1 MNIFNKILKESKKIF
16 LDARGSHNFDHTE
29 RVLKLCIR
37 IGKKEKA
44 DLEILKI
51 ATVLHDIGRKFEDE
65 SKGKICHAQKSS
77 ELAEKI
83 LKKYNFP
90 SSKIEKISHCI
101 KAHRFRNSIIP
112 QTLEAKILFDADK
125 LDSVGAIGIGR
136 AFFFA
141 NEVGAKLHENK
152 SKTEI
157 LKTKPYTK
165 DDTAYREFMVK
176 LRHIKDKMLTREGKR
191 LAKKRH
197 KFMVE
202 FFERL
207 EKETSGEQ

>member
-1 MNIFNKILKESKKIF
+1 MNIFNKILPEAKKFF
-16 LDARGSHNFDHTE
+16 LDARGSHNFEHTE
-29 RVLKLCIR
+29 RVMKLCMH

-44 DLEILKI
+44 DLKILKI
-51 ATVLHDIGRKFEDE
+51 AAVLHDIGRKFEDE
-65 SKGKICHAQKSS
+65 SKGKICHAKKSA
-77 ELAEKI
+77 ELARKI

-90 SSKIEKISHCI
+90 QSKIEKVAHCI
-101 KAHRFRNSIIP
+101 EAHRFRNEITP
-112 QTLEAKILFDADK
+112 QTLEAKVLFDADK
-125 LDSVGAIGIGR
+125 LDSIGAIGIGR

-141 NEVGAKLHENK
+141 NEVGAKLHESLNE
-152 SKTEI
+152 TEI

-165 DDTAYREFMVK
+165 DDTAYREFVVK
-176 LRHIKDKMLTREGKR
+176 LRHIKGKMLTREGKR
-191 LAKKRH
+191 LAKERH

>member
-1 MNIFNKILKESKKIF
+1 MDIFDKILSEAKKF
-16 LDARGSHNFDHTE
+16 FSDARASHNFDHTE
-29 RVLKLCIR
+29 RVAKLCMR

-51 ATVLHDIGRKFEDE
+51 AAILHDIGRKFEDE
-65 SKGKICHAQKSS
+65 SKGKICHAEKGA
-77 ELAEKI
+77 ELARKI

-90 SSKIEKISHCI
+90 PDKIEEVAHCI
-101 KAHRFRNSIIP
+101 EAHRFRNSTTP
-112 QTLEAKILFDADK
+112 QTMEAKVLFDADK
-125 LDSVGAIGIGR
+125 LDSIGAIGIGR

-141 NEVGAKLHENK
+141 NEVGANLHSNK
-152 SKTEI
+152 NGTEI

-165 DDTAYREFMVK
+165 DDTAYREFIVK
-176 LRHIKDKMLTREGKR
+176 LRHIKDKMLTREGKH

-197 KFMVE
+197 KFMVD

-207 EKETSGEQ
+207 KEEARGEK

>member
-1 MNIFNKILKESKKIF
+1 MDILNKILPEAKKFF

-29 RVLKLCIR
+29 RVLKLCMH

-51 ATVLHDIGRKFEDE
+51 AAALHDIGRKFEDK
-65 SKGKICHAQKSS
+65 SKGKICHAEKG
-77 ELAEKI
+77 ADIARKI

-90 SSKIEKISHCI
+90 SLKIEKVVHCI
-101 KAHRFRNSIIP
+101 EAHRFRNSITP
-112 QTLEAKILFDADK
+112 KTLEAKVLFDSDK
-125 LDSVGAIGIGR
+125 LDSIGAIGIGR

-141 NEVGAKLHENK
+141 NEVGANLHENK

-165 DDTAYREFMVK
+165 DDTAYREFIVK
-176 LRHIKDKMLTREGKR
+176 LRHIKNKMLTREGR
-191 LAKKRH
+191 HLAKERH

-207 EKETSGEQ
+207 GEEVEGVK